1 MTEHEPDPPFPDG
14 DTRIPRF
21 REAGEVTLDLVH
33 RDGRVADR
41 WLGFRPREFELLWK
55 LAEQPGERM
64 TRRELLRG
72 AWRLGFDGERGSLP
86 VLVARIRAKL
96 APFGLSRLVASHAR
110 GGYFL
115 DPATGPCAFGFA
127 PASSA

>member
-1 MTEHEPDPPFPDG
+1 MTEHEPDPQFPAA
-14 DTRIPRF
+14 DTHIPRF
-21 REAGEVTLDLVH
+21 REAGEVTLDLVN

-41 WLGFRPREFELLWK
+41 WLGFRPREFEVLWR

-64 TRRELLRG
+64 TRRQLLQG
-72 AWRLGFDGERGSLP
+72 VWRLGFDREGRSLS

-96 APFGLSRLVASHAR
+96 APFGLSQLVASHAQ

-115 DPATGPCAFGFA
+115 DPATCPCAFDIALA
-127 PASSA
+127 PSA

>member
-1 MTEHEPDPPFPDG
+1 MEQEPAPVFPDA
-14 DTRIPRF
+14 DTHIPRF
-21 REAGEVTLDLVH
+21 REAGEVTLDLIH

-41 WLGFRPREFELLWK
+41 WLGFNLREFELIWR

-64 TRRELLRG
+64 TRRQLLHG
-72 AWRLGFDGERGSLP
+72 VWRLGFEGEGGSLS
-86 VLVARIRAKL
+86 VLVARIRGKL

-115 DPATGPCAFGFA
+115 DPATGPCAFGIALA
-127 PASSA
+127 PSA